1 LTEDLRKLFM
11 SKVKISKTQNF
22 CVVSAFDEDT
32 SEFVFEIQKLK
43 LDGWKLEGGVSSSNN
58 KIFQSMSKQ

>member
-1 LTEDLRKLFM
+1 MWTEDLRKLFM
-11 SKVKISKTQNF
+11 SKVKINKTQNF

-43 LDGWKLEGGVSSSNN
+43 LDGRDPNGYTW
-58 KIFQSMSKQ
+58 IAW

>member
-1 LTEDLRKLFM
+1 MWTEDLRKLFM
-11 SKVKISKTQNF
+11 SKVKINKTQNF

-43 LDGWKLEGGVSSSNN
+43 LDGRDPNGYTGIAW
-58 KIFQSMSKQ
+58 